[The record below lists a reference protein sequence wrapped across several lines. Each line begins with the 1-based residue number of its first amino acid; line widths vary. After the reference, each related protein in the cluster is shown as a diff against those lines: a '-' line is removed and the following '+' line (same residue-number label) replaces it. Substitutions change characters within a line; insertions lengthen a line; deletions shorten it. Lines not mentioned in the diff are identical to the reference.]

1 MQGGEEMAENP
12 LEALNDLGQ
21 CVWLDNLYRDL
32 ITTGSLMHMMNDDS
46 VTGITSNPT
55 IFQKAISGSA
65 AYDESMKI
73 MLRKGITDAKELFL
87 GLAMEDVSR
96 AADILHS
103 VYGKS
108 KCLSGYVSIEVSPDL
123 AHDTQGTIKEAL
135 HLFSAINKENI
146 LVKVPATKEGLPAIE
161 ELTAAGV
168 NVNITLLF
176 SIERY
181 KEVAEAYIR
190 GLEQRLKNKKQVNEI
205 TSVASFFV
213 SRVDTLVDKLLEQRI
228 ASSSGEEK
236 NRLTA
241 LLGKAAVANA
251 KLAYREYQ
259 GIFTSPKFLSLKEK
273 GAHVQRLLWGSTGTK
288 NPKYSDIKYVD
299 ELIAPDTI
307 NTMPEATLNAFKDHG
322 KAKITIGEHMD
333 EAERV
338 FRELESL
345 GISMK
350 EVTDQLEKEGVK
362 TFADSYFALLDEIA
376 KRRDRIRAT

>member
-1 MQGGEEMAENP
+1 MAANP
-12 LEALNDLGQ
+12 LEALNDVGQ

-32 ITTGSLMHMMNDDS
+32 ITSGTLMHMMNDDGI
-46 VTGITSNPT
+46 TGITSNPT
-55 IFQKAISGSA
+55 IFQKAISGSV
-65 AYDESMKI
+65 AYDESMKM

-108 KCLSGYVSIEVSPDL
+108 GCLSGYVSIEVSPDL
-123 AHDTQGTIKEAL
+123 AHDTRGTIKEAL
-135 HLFSAINKENI
+135 HLFSAINRKNI

-168 NVNITLLF
+168 NVNVTLLF

-181 KEVAEAYIR
+181 KEVAESYIR
-190 GLEQRLKNKKQVNEI
+190 GLEQRLKNNKQINEI

-236 NRLTA
+236 SRLA
-241 LLGKAAVANA
+241 SLLGKAAVANA

-259 GIFTSPKFLSLKEK
+259 GIFTSPRFLSLKAK

-322 KAKITIGEHMD
+322 NAKITIGEHMD
-333 EAERV
+333 EAEKV
-338 FRELESL
+338 FSELKSL
-345 GISMK
+345 GISVK

-362 TFADSYFALLDEIA
+362 AFADSYFALLDEIS

>member
-1 MQGGEEMAENP
+1 MAENP

-32 ITTGSLMHMMNDDS
+32 ITSGSLMHMMNDDGI
-46 VTGITSNPT
+46 TGITSNPT

-73 MLRKGITDAKELFL
+73 MLGKGITDAKELFL

-123 AHDTQGTIKEAL
+123 AHDTRGTIKEAL
-135 HLFSAINKENI
+135 HLFSAINKKNI

-161 ELTAAGV
+161 ELTSSGV
-168 NVNITLLF
+168 NVNVTLLF
-176 SIERY
+176 SIERS

-190 GLEQRLKNKKQVNEI
+190 GLEQRLRNKEQINEI

-228 ASSSGEEK
+228 ASSPGEEK

-259 GIFTSPKFLSLKEK
+259 GIFTSPRFLSLKEK

-333 EAERV
+333 EAEGV

>member
-1 MQGGEEMAENP
+1 MAENP
-12 LEALNDLGQ
+12 LKALNEAGQ

-32 ITTGSLMHMMNDDS
+32 ITSGSLTHMMNDDGI
-46 VTGITSNPT
+46 TGITSNPT

-96 AADILHS
+96 AADVLRP
-103 VYGKS
+103 VYGTS

-123 AHDTQGTIKEAL
+123 AHDTRGTIKEAL
-135 HLFSAINKENI
+135 HLFSAINKKNI

-161 ELTAAGV
+161 ELTASGV
-168 NVNITLLF
+168 NVNVTLLF

-190 GLEQRLKNKKQVNEI
+190 GLEQRLRKKEQINEI
-205 TSVASFFV
+205 ISVASFFV
-213 SRVDTLVDKLLEQRI
+213 SRVDTLVDKFLEQRI

-241 LLGKAAVANA
+241 LQGKAAVANA
-251 KLAYREYQ
+251 KLAYREYEK
-259 GIFTSPKFLSLKEK
+259 IFTTSRFLSLKEK
-273 GAHVQRLLWGSTGTK
+273 GANVQRLLWGSTGTK

-299 ELIAPDTI
+299 ELIGPDTI
-307 NTMPEATLNAFKDHG
+307 NTMPEPTLKAFKDHG
-322 KAKITIGEHMD
+322 TVKITIGEQMD
-333 EAERV
+333 KAEKV
-338 FRELESL
+338 LKELASL
-345 GISMK
+345 GISIK

-362 TFADSYFALLDEIA
+362 AFADSYFSLLDEIS
-376 KRRDRIRAT
+376 KRRDRIQAGK

>member
-1 MQGGEEMAENP
+1 MQGGEEMAENA
-12 LEALNDLGQ
+12 LKALNEVGQ

-32 ITTGSLMHMMNDDS
+32 ITSGSLTHMMNEDGI
-46 VTGITSNPT
+46 TGITSNPT

-65 AYDESMKI
+65 AYDESIKM
-73 MLRKGITDAKELFL
+73 MLGKGITDAKELFL

-96 AADILHS
+96 AAEVLQS

-123 AHDTQGTIKEAL
+123 AHDTRGTIKEAL
-135 HLFSAINKENI
+135 HLFSAINKKNI
-146 LVKVPATKEGLPAIE
+146 LVKVPATREGLPAIE

-176 SIERY
+176 SIERS

-190 GLEQRLKNKKQVNEI
+190 GLEQRLGKKGRIDEI

-251 KLAYREYQ
+251 KLAYREYEK
-259 GIFTSPKFLSLKEK
+259 IFTSPRFLSLKEK
-273 GAHVQRLLWGSTGTK
+273 GAHIQRLLWGSTGTK

-322 KAKITIGEHMD
+322 KAKITIGEKMD
-333 EAERV
+333 EAEKV
-338 FRELESL
+338 FRELDSL

-362 TFADSYFALLDEIA
+362 AFSDSYFALLDEIS

>member
-1 MQGGEEMAENP
+1 MAENP

-32 ITTGSLMHMMNDDS
+32 ITSGSLMHMMNDDGI
-46 VTGITSNPT
+46 TGITSNPT

-73 MLRKGITDAKELFL
+73 MLGKGITDAKELFL

-123 AHDTQGTIKEAL
+123 AHDTRGTIKEAL
-135 HLFSAINKENI
+135 HLFSAIHKKNI

-161 ELTAAGV
+161 ELTSAGV

-176 SIERY
+176 SIERF
-181 KEVAEAYIR
+181 KEVAESYIR
-190 GLEQRLKNKKQVNEI
+190 GLEQRLKNKKQINEI

-213 SRVDTLVDKLLEQRI
+213 SRVDTLVDKVLEQRI

-259 GIFTSPKFLSLKEK
+259 GIFTSPRFLSLKEK

-322 KAKITIGEHMD
+322 KAKVTIGEHMD
-333 EAERV
+333 EAEGV
-338 FRELESL
+338 FRELKSL

-350 EVTDQLEKEGVK
+350 EVTDQLETEGVK
-362 TFADSYFALLDEIA
+362 AFADSYFALLDEIS

>member
-1 MQGGEEMAENP
+1 MAENP
-12 LEALNDLGQ
+12 LEALNNVGQ

-32 ITTGSLMHMMNDDS
+32 ITSGSLVQMMNEDGI
-46 VTGITSNPT
+46 TGITSNPT

-65 AYDESMKI
+65 AYDESIKI
-73 MLRKGITDAKELFL
+73 MLRKGITDARELFL

-108 KCLSGYVSIEVSPDL
+108 KCVSGYVSIEVSPDL
-123 AHDTQGTIKEAL
+123 AHDTRGTIKEAL
-135 HLFSAINKENI
+135 HLFSAINKKNI

-168 NVNITLLF
+168 NVNVTLLF
-176 SIERY
+176 SIERS
-181 KEVAEAYIR
+181 KEVAEAYLR
-190 GLEQRLKNKKQVNEI
+190 GLEQRLRNKERVDEI

-236 NRLTA
+236 NRLAA
-241 LLGKAAVANA
+241 LMGKAAVANA

-259 GIFTSPKFLSLKEK
+259 RIFASPRFLSLKEK
-273 GAHVQRLLWGSTGTK
+273 GANVQRLLWGSTGTK

-333 EAERV
+333 DAERV
-338 FRELESL
+338 FRELDSL

-350 EVTDQLEKEGVK
+350 EVTGQLEKEGVK
-362 TFADSYFALLDEIA
+362 TFSDSYFALLDEIA

>member
-1 MQGGEEMAENP
+1 MAANP
-12 LEALNDLGQ
+12 LKALNEAGQ

-32 ITTGSLMHMMNDDS
+32 ITTGSLMHMMEDGI
-46 VTGITSNPT
+46 TGITSNPT

-65 AYDESMKI
+65 AYDESIIM
-73 MLRKGITDAKELFL
+73 MLRKGITDPKELFL

-96 AADILHS
+96 AADVLRP
-103 VYGKS
+103 VYGTS

-123 AHDTQGTIKEAL
+123 AHDTRGTIKEAL
-135 HLFSAINKENI
+135 HLFSAINKKNI

-161 ELTAAGV
+161 ELTASGV
-168 NVNITLLF
+168 NVNVTLLF

-190 GLEQRLKNKKQVNEI
+190 GLEQRLRKKEQINEI
-205 TSVASFFV
+205 ISVASFFV

-251 KLAYREYQ
+251 KLAYREYER
-259 GIFTSPKFLSLKEK
+259 IFTTSRFLSLKEK
-273 GAHVQRLLWGSTGTK
+273 GANVQRLLWGSTGTK

-299 ELIAPDTI
+299 ELIGPDTI

-322 KAKITIGEHMD
+322 TVKITIGEQMD
-333 EAERV
+333 KAEKV
-338 FRELESL
+338 LKELASL
-345 GISMK
+345 GISIK
-350 EVTDQLEKEGVK
+350 EVTDQLEKDGVK
-362 TFADSYFALLDEIA
+362 AFADSYFALLDEIS
-376 KRRDRIRAT
+376 KRRDRIQAEK

>member
-1 MQGGEEMAENP
+1 MAENP
-12 LEALNDLGQ
+12 LAALNDLGQ

-32 ITTGSLMHMMNDDS
+32 ITSGSLMHMMNDDGI
-46 VTGITSNPT
+46 TGITSNPT

-65 AYDESMKI
+65 AYDESMKM

-123 AHDTQGTIKEAL
+123 AHDTRGTIKEAL
-135 HLFSAINKENI
+135 HLFSAINKKNI

-161 ELTAAGV
+161 ELTSSGV
-168 NVNITLLF
+168 NVNVTLLF
-176 SIERY
+176 SIERS

-190 GLEQRLKNKKQVNEI
+190 GLEQRLRNKEQINEI

-259 GIFTSPKFLSLKEK
+259 RIFTSPRFLSLKEK
-273 GAHVQRLLWGSTGTK
+273 GAHIQRLLWGSTGTK

-322 KAKITIGEHMD
+322 KAKVTIGEHMD
-333 EAERV
+333 EAEGV
-338 FRELESL
+338 FRELKSL

-350 EVTDQLEKEGVK
+350 EVTDQLETEGVK
-362 TFADSYFALLDEIA
+362 AFADSYFALLDEIS

>member
-1 MQGGEEMAENP
+1 MAENS
-12 LEALNDLGQ
+12 LAALNDLGQ

-32 ITTGSLMHMMNDDS
+32 ITSGSLMHMMNDDGI
-46 VTGITSNPT
+46 TGITSNPT

-65 AYDESMKI
+65 AYDESMKM

-123 AHDTQGTIKEAL
+123 AHDTRGTIKEAL
-135 HLFSAINKENI
+135 HLFSAINKKNI

-161 ELTAAGV
+161 ELTSSGV
-168 NVNITLLF
+168 NVNVTLLF
-176 SIERY
+176 SIERS

-190 GLEQRLKNKKQVNEI
+190 GLEQRLRNKEQINEI

-259 GIFTSPKFLSLKEK
+259 GIFTSPGFLSLKKK
-273 GAHVQRLLWGSTGTK
+273 GANVQRLLWGSTGTK

-322 KAKITIGEHMD
+322 KAKVTIGEHMD
-333 EAERV
+333 EAEGV
-338 FRELESL
+338 FRELKSL

-350 EVTDQLEKEGVK
+350 EVTDQLETEGVK
-362 TFADSYFALLDEIA
+362 AFADSYFALLDEIS

>member
-1 MQGGEEMAENP
+1 MAENS
-12 LEALNDLGQ
+12 LAALNDLGQ

-32 ITTGSLMHMMNDDS
+32 ITSGSLMHMMNDDGI
-46 VTGITSNPT
+46 TGITSNPT

-65 AYDESMKI
+65 AYDESMKM

-123 AHDTQGTIKEAL
+123 AHDTRGTIKEAL
-135 HLFSAINKENI
+135 HLFSAINKKNI

-161 ELTAAGV
+161 ELTSSGV
-168 NVNITLLF
+168 NVNVTLLF
-176 SIERY
+176 SIERS

-190 GLEQRLKNKKQVNEI
+190 GLEQRLRNKEQINEI

-259 GIFTSPKFLSLKEK
+259 RIFTSPRFLSLKEK
-273 GAHVQRLLWGSTGTK
+273 GAHIQRLLWGSTGTK

-322 KAKITIGEHMD
+322 KAKVTIGEHMD
-333 EAERV
+333 EAEGV
-338 FRELESL
+338 FRELKSL

-350 EVTDQLEKEGVK
+350 EVTDQLETEGVK
-362 TFADSYFALLDEIA
+362 AFADSYFALLDEIS

>member
-1 MQGGEEMAENP
+1 MAENP
-12 LEALNDLGQ
+12 LKALNEAGQ

-32 ITTGSLMHMMNDDS
+32 ITSGSLTHMMNDDGI
-46 VTGITSNPT
+46 TGITSNPT

-96 AADILHS
+96 AADVLRP
-103 VYGKS
+103 VYGTS

-123 AHDTQGTIKEAL
+123 AHDTRGTIKEAL
-135 HLFSAINKENI
+135 HLFSAINKKNI

-161 ELTAAGV
+161 ELTASGV
-168 NVNITLLF
+168 NVNVTLLF

-190 GLEQRLKNKKQVNEI
+190 GLEQRLRKKEQINEI
-205 TSVASFFV
+205 ISVASFFV
-213 SRVDTLVDKLLEQRI
+213 SRVDTLVDKFLEQRI

-241 LLGKAAVANA
+241 LQGKAAVANA
-251 KLAYREYQ
+251 KLAYREYEK
-259 GIFTSPKFLSLKEK
+259 IFTTSRFLSLKEK
-273 GAHVQRLLWGSTGTK
+273 GANVQRLLWGSTGTK

-299 ELIAPDTI
+299 ELIGPDTI
-307 NTMPEATLNAFKDHG
+307 NTMPEPTLKAFKDHG
-322 KAKITIGEHMD
+322 TVKITIGEQMD
-333 EAERV
+333 KAEKV
-338 FRELESL
+338 LKELASL
-345 GISMK
+345 GISIK

-362 TFADSYFALLDEIA
+362 AFADSYFSLLDEIS
-376 KRRDRIRAT
+376 KRRDRIQGT

>member
-1 MQGGEEMAENP
+1 MAENP
-12 LEALNDLGQ
+12 LAALNDLGQ

-32 ITTGSLMHMMNDDS
+32 ITSGSLMHMMNDDGI
-46 VTGITSNPT
+46 TGITSNPT

-65 AYDESMKI
+65 AYDESIKT
-73 MLRKGITDAKELFL
+73 MLKKGITDAKELFL
-87 GLAMEDVSR
+87 SLAIEDVSR

-103 VYGKS
+103 VYAKS

-123 AHDTQGTIKEAL
+123 AHDTQGTIREAL
-135 HLFSAINKENI
+135 HLFSAINKKNI

-161 ELTAAGV
+161 ELTRLGV
-168 NVNITLLF
+168 NVNVTLLF
-176 SIERY
+176 SIERS

-190 GLEQRLKNKKQVNEI
+190 GLEQRLRNKEQINEI

-228 ASSSGEEK
+228 ASSPGEEK

-259 GIFTSPKFLSLKEK
+259 RIFASPRFLSLKEK
-273 GAHVQRLLWGSTGTK
+273 GAQIQRLLWGSSGTK

-333 EAERV
+333 EAEGV